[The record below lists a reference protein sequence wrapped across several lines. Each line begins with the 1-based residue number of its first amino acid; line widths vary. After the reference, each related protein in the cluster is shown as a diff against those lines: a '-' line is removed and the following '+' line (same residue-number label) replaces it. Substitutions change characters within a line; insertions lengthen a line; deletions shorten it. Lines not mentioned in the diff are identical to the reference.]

1 MAENLH
7 LVLNERGNCNL
18 VHEGRVYNLKHTNMQ
33 DKLWV
38 CRRVKKGCRGSIFT
52 NLDVDAVLDCN
63 PHADDCNPDN
73 DILYKMEKKNSL
85 KRRAAEELKTIPQ
98 IYHEEASSAS
108 ADLETAE
115 TLAFIAGVKKFHEYL
130 YGRQFTI
137 ITDHKP
143 LLGLFVPKKETPQI
157 LSARILRWS
166 ILLNAYDY
174 IKAYNLNYTRN
185 YRHGKEIANADALSR
200 LPKQSTENSG
210 SHNPFILLLETIDIS
225 PLHSKDI
232 ARITAKDPILTR
244 VLSWAWRRWPKY
256 VSDERLKPYVTR
268 QLEISI
274 HNGCLLWGSRELHV
288 DHTGIVRMKAFSR
301 SYVWWPKLDSEIENL
316 VRTCELCQQSRAL
329 PPHAPVHKWE
339 SPRILWSRMHVNL
352 AGPICGKN
360 YLIVVDAFSK
370 WLEVRVL
377 KNTTSELV
385 ISCLRHPWTSMCQI
399 SIHGLPD
406 IIVADN
412 GTQFTSHI
420 FQEYLNKVGINHITS
435 APFHPSSNG

>member
-7 LVLNERGNCNL
+7 LVLNERGNYNL

-33 DKLWV
+33 DKQW
-38 CRRVKKGCRGSIFT
+38 VKKGCRGSIYT
-52 NLDVDAVLDCN
+52 NFDVDAVLDCN
-63 PHADDCNPDN
+63 PYADDCTPDN

-98 IYHEEASSAS
+98 IYHEDASSAS
-108 ADLETAE
+108 ADLETA
-115 TLAFIAGVKKFHEYL
+115 
-130 YGRQFTI
+130 
-137 ITDHKP
+137 DHKP

-244 VLSWAWRRWPKY
+244 VLSWAWRRWPKS
-256 VSDERLKPYVTR
+256 VSDVEFRLKPYVTR

-288 DHTGIVRMKAFSR
+288 DHPGIVRMKAFAR

-316 VRTCELCQQSRAL
+316 VRTCELCQQSRAS
-329 PPHAPVHKWE
+329 PPHAPVHKDATGSIAALFNYFRVEWM
-339 SPRILWSRMHVNL
+339 PPDRLPLWNVFNVNIRTNNDLEGWHFKMNRL
-352 AGPICGKN
+352 AGKRHLGF
-360 YLIVVDAFSK
+360 YELLQLLID
-370 WLEVRVL
+370 E
-377 KNTTSELV
+377 
-385 ISCLRHPWTSMCQI
+385 
-399 SIHGLPD
+399 
-406 IIVADN
+406 
-412 GTQFTSHI
+412 
-420 FQEYLNKVGINHITS
+420 
-435 APFHPSSNG
+435 